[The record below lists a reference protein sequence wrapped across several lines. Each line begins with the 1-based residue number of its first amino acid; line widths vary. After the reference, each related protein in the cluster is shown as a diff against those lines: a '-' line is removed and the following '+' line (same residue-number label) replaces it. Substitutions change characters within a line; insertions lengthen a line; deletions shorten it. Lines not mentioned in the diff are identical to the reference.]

1 MTHILY
7 SYRRCPYA
15 MRARCALIYAQ
26 IPVQIREIELRV
38 KPPSMLHFSPKGTV
52 PVLVTAEKVVI
63 DESLDIMYW
72 ALKQSDPDQW
82 LPEQDS
88 PQRQEMQTWIACN
101 DGPFKQLLDQY
112 KYPNRFPE
120 LSSENVLQTACEI
133 YLHPLNQRLEKN
145 QFLLG
150 KNLSMFDIALFPFVR
165 QWMMVD
171 ESRFQQLDLKLL
183 SAWLNFLIMSD
194 LFNKAMAKYP
204 VWRDTTT

>member
-26 IPVQIREIELRV
+26 IPVEIREIELRA
-38 KPPSMLHFSPKGTV
+38 KPQSMLRLSPKGTV
-52 PVLVTAEKVVI
+52 PVLVTDDQGVI
-63 DESLDIMYW
+63 DQSLDIMYW

-88 PQRQEMQTWIACN
+88 SQRQEMQTWIACN

-120 LSSENVLQTACEI
+120 LSSEIVLQKACEI
-133 YLHPLNQRLEKN
+133 YLHPLNQRLENN

-150 KNLSMFDIALFPFVR
+150 KNLSMLDIALFPFVR

-171 ESRFQQLDLKLL
+171 ESRFQQLDLKPL
-183 SAWLNFLIMSD
+183 SAWLNFLILSD
-194 LFNKAMAKYP
+194 LFNKAMAKYL
-204 VWRDTTT
+204 VWRDINT